1 MFLYFICC
9 LLHTYLL
16 FTVVCALT
24 LLILCRPL
32 TFKQKL
38 LMVLHGFCWPM
49 LFFNS
54 TRFQKTTTRIE
65 YTIDPFDYILNH
77 KDNNK

>member
-1 MFLYFICC
+1 MFFYFVYRLLYP
-9 LLHTYLL
+9 YLF
-16 FTVVCALT
+16 FTAACALA
-24 LLILCRPL
+24 LLIVCRPL

-54 TRFQKTTTRIE
+54 EKFRKVTTRIE
-65 YTIDPFDYILNH
+65 YIIDPFDYILNH
-77 KDNNK
+77 KEDNK